1 MLINSYIDNFYH
13 NITTYVNNYR
23 AYIKCNPDEVKR
35 KEFADQ
41 LLSLMEQTLADCSK
55 NQKFDDFATIFAMYC
70 NLIITMGLHLLK
82 IYSPETTFFG
92 ISKQNVSELFGETY
106 LQYLSEIFAG
116 IYMQD
121 YAYFQKA
128 AERCPKYSIAW
139 LYLYVDSSVAATDM
153 NPEAEQSMTDCA
165 NHLSEPYIEYA
176 VKSHENMTFIRL
188 ESFVDYLPYLTFQ
201 SQLEKKM
208 QCMQMYFHEM
218 KAAFPQAQNTM
229 ELIEC
234 IAGNFQCFKNEKQQ
248 YIAENL
254 MMMLSGGLQ
263 INNNA
268 DFDNA
273 LSQIAIPKK
282 YPHVSAYAALSEIL
296 DRLDTTQDTTEP
308 IRNRDS
314 RDIQERYNFLNLS
327 RTLDI
332 SQKQYWYKYL
342 ESNRELKKTKKEL
355 EEKNKKLTQI
365 SQKLKNQVT
374 INEKLVSRLTHSASN
389 YLSPIALAKTG
400 KALQKATD
408 GNPDTERIQ
417 KYGLD
422 VMLQSEKEAFISRQI
437 SSLVIRCANDTKTIS
452 QLIRKGLSGS
462 ETVCIADVTAYTMK
476 LLASRIILNDDQR
489 SRFIRKKLFG
499 SDETLLR
506 NVQESFMLE
515 IAPVERTGQ
524 NMIDWW
530 KKHIGNLE
538 VSYSPFWNSLQI
550 VWEHM
555 FFDLVSEILTEQ
567 LLNALSHG
575 DTTKPFRLT
584 FGETTEE
591 PDNWV
596 FISLENAIG
605 KTYNSGTKIGIE
617 TLNHAILAL
626 NHEIRGV
633 DTEKKDGIYT
643 MKTWISAK
651 LLK

>member
-1 MLINSYIDNFYH
+1 MLINSYIDKFYQAMGTC
-13 NITTYVNNYR
+13 NDSYL
-23 AYIKCNPDEVKR
+23 AYIQCNPDEDKR
-35 KEFADQ
+35 KELADQ
-41 LLSLMEQTLADCSK
+41 LSALMKQTLADCSQ
-55 NQKFDDFATIFAMYC
+55 NQNLDDFATIFAMYC
-70 NLIITMGLHLLK
+70 NYIITIGFHLLT
-82 IYSPETTFFG
+82 IYPPETTFFG

-121 YAYFQKA
+121 YAHFQKA
-128 AERCPKYSIAW
+128 AERCPEYSIAW
-139 LYLYVDSSVAATDM
+139 LYLYVDSSVAALDM
-153 NPEAEQSMTDCA
+153 NQEAEQSMTDCA
-165 NHLSEPYIEYA
+165 NHLPEPYIEYA
-176 VKSHENMTFIRL
+176 VKSHENMD
-188 ESFVDYLPYLTFQ
+188 SFELASSYDYLPYLTFQ

-208 QCMQMYFHEM
+208 QCMQMSFHKM

-234 IAGNFQCFKNEKQQ
+234 IADNFQCFKNEKQQ

-273 LSQIAIPKK
+273 LSQIIAISKK
-282 YPHVSAYAALSEIL
+282 YPHVPAYVALSEIL

-332 SQKQYWYKYL
+332 SQKQYWHKYL
-342 ESNRELKKTKKEL
+342 ETNRELKKIRR
-355 EEKNKKLTQI
+355 KL
-365 SQKLKNQVT
+365 QKQVT

-400 KALQKATD
+400 QALQKAKD
-408 GNPDTERIQ
+408 GNPDTEHIQ

-422 VMLQSEKEAFISRQI
+422 IMLQSEKESFISRQI
-437 SSLVIRCANDTKTIS
+437 SSLVVRCANDTKTIS
-452 QLIRKGLSGS
+452 QLIRKGLSGP

-506 NVQESFMLE
+506 NAQESFMLE

-524 NMIDWW
+524 NMTDWW
-530 KKHIGNLE
+530 KNHIGNLE

-575 DTTKPFRLT
+575 DTAKPFRLT

-605 KTYNSGTKIGIE
+605 KPYSSGTKVGIE
-617 TLNHAILAL
+617 TLHHAIFAL
-626 NHEIRGV
+626 NHEMRGV